1 MSSQIK
7 GETSMRFD
15 FKFTDEQIE
24 LINKV
29 RSRDNVKY
37 IKKILSEEIRRYDE
51 ECDEECDEEEKEEI

>member
-1 MSSQIK
+1 
-7 GETSMRFD
+7 MRFD